1 MENIDLKNTEEQIIN
16 ETKNVMENI
25 YNSEELIVEW

>member
-25 YNSEELIVEW
+25 YNSEELIIEW

>member
-1 MENIDLKNTEEQIIN
+1 MENIDLRNTEEQIIN